1 MIVLRQLHSLFWCPE
16 WSGFSVRIQM
26 DSLSGM
32 KWNGCPES
40 NGFTVRNG
48 LEYATIAVVI
58 ARKTLRAGEMP

>member
-48 LEYATIAVVI
+48 LEYARTTLCNYIS
-58 ARKTLRAGEMP
+58 RKRW